1 MRILGLSI
9 ILFFIYLSA
18 TAQTSEEARHDN
30 EIAARQKIK
39 IFPNP
44 ATTVVNILGVVNTTK
59 ANISISDVYGKEVL
73 NLVREIRN
81 ESISIAIPN
90 LEAGIFV
97 IRITSEEQQVHT
109 KFYKQ

>member
-1 MRILGLSI
+1 M
-9 ILFFIYLSA
+9 
-18 TAQTSEEARHDN
+18 
-30 EIAARQKIK
+30 
-39 IFPNP
+39 
-44 ATTVVNILGVVNTTK
+44 
-59 ANISISDVYGKEVL
+59 SISDVYGKEVL

>member
-9 ILFFIYLSA
+9 ILFFIYFSA
-18 TAQTSEEARHDN
+18 TAQTGEEVRHDT
-30 EIAARQKIK
+30 EIATRQKIK

-44 ATTVVNILGVVNTTK
+44 ATTVVNILGLVNTAK

-81 ESISIAIPN
+81 ESLSIAIPN

-97 IRITSEEQQVHT
+97 IRITSQEQQVQA